1 MSEIQAVKR
10 ALAEIAEETALTR
23 LADRFLTPDEV
34 ENLRREHVRRIDTPA
49 SFSDYLALLID
60 GQLASLYPEVVAKLE
75 RIGEPQA
82 DNELPAFFDLAGLTP
97 MQRGRVMKHFK
108 AKVRYGGMV
117 MTNSQMYV
125 KFAAE
130 GKQEGTTKVR
140 QRYTNIL
147 GGYAYEDVDRPVYM
161 LVHGNQRLD
170 IPKMLYQ
177 VCTLPEV
184 AP

>member
-1 MSEIQAVKR
+1 MSEAQTIKR

-23 LADRFLTPDEV
+23 LADRFLTPNEV
-34 ENLRREHVRRIDTPA
+34 ENLRQEHVSRIETPA

-60 GQLASLYPEVVAKLE
+60 GQLVSAYPEAVAKLE
-75 RIGEPQA
+75 QLNEPQRG
-82 DNELPAFFDLAGLTP
+82 DDLPVFFDVSSLTP
-97 MQRGRVMKHFK
+97 MQRGRVIKHFNT
-108 AKVRYGGMV
+108 KVRYRGIV
-117 MTNSQMYV
+117 ITNSQMYM

-161 LVHGNQRLD
+161 LVHGNRRLD

>member
-1 MSEIQAVKR
+1 MSEVQAVKR

-34 ENLRREHVRRIDTPA
+34 ENLRQEHAGRIDTRA

-60 GQLASLYPEVVAKLE
+60 GQLASLYPEAVAKLE

-82 DNELPAFFDLAGLTP
+82 DDELPAFFELSGLTP
-97 MQRGRVMKHFK
+97 MQRGRAENHLRSKI
-108 AKVRYGGMV
+108 RYQGMV
-117 MTNSQMYV
+117 MKAGQMYR
-125 KFAAE
+125 KFE
-130 GKQEGTTKVR
+130 PVGKKISTANTRK
-140 QRYTNIL
+140 RYPTIL
-147 GGYAYEDVDRPVYM
+147 GGYAYEDITKEVYM
-161 LVHGNQRLD
+161 LVHGNRRLD